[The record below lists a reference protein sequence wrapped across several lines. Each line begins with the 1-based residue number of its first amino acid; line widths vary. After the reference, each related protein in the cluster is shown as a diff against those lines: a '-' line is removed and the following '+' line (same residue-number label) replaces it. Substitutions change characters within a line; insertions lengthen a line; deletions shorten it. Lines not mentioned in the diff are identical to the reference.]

1 MTDNDARV
9 VRLAELEIDPAALEA
24 YLRALREETEASVAG
39 EPGVLMLH
47 AVQIREAPHLV
58 RLLEVYA
65 SQVAYD
71 AHIQSPHFLRYKTAT
86 AGMVRSLRLIDVDPI
101 ALAAKAE

>member
-1 MTDNDARV
+1 MADTRV
-9 VRLAELEIDPAALEA
+9 VRLAELEIQPTDLPA
-24 YLRALREETEASVAG
+24 YLAFLREEIEASLAN

-47 AVQIREAPHLV
+47 AVQLRDTAHMV

-65 SQVAYD
+65 SQDDYD
-71 AHIQSPHFLRYKTAT
+71 AHVQSPHFLRYKAGT

-101 ALAAKAE
+101 ALGSKS